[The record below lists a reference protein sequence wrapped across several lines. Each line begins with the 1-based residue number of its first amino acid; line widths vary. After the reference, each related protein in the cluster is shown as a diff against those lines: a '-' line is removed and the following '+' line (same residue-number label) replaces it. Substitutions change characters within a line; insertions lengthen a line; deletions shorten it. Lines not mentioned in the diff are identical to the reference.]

1 MRTSNAIYERLVKEL
16 DRFRK
21 HSNFL
26 SLLKVL
32 FRFLVLS
39 LPILFSSLLLEAVF
53 NFQPIARLCLSLC
66 TLFVLII
73 LLIRVAGSQLY
84 IFIKPN
90 TPPLNEIALTVGKF
104 YKGINDR
111 LANTLQMFAK
121 HEQNR
126 ENYSRELISHSLVQ
140 INETFEK
147 TDFVQFLDRRPVI
160 RWSQYTGAVLMSV
173 LFLVIL
179 FKSVFLPSFHRLAH
193 PLRDYSNKAQI
204 QVFLT
209 PGDIKI
215 VKGNPLT
222 VKIWTNSEEQQRFQL
237 KFMHSRRSSVQAF
250 QASQQDTFK
259 HVIRNIQ
266 DSLQYQ
272 IAGYSP
278 PYMISVV
285 ELPMIRQMQ
294 LKLVPPPYT
303 NQDPIVLEKNVGNVT
318 ALKGSEVHISGR
330 VNKVIKNIKLH
341 FNNRKAIDIES
352 EGPFFRGVF
361 EVSRDDQYHFLLED
375 FEGYQNSN
383 PIVYRIETLADR
395 HPFIQVLNPGKDIE
409 LNEDMNIPLLIHAE
423 DDYGVSEIR
432 LASLKIG
439 SEETI
444 DSTKFQYSSLYASR
458 QPQESINLN
467 HIWSLLSYDMLPNEE
482 IVYYLEA
489 FDNDDINGPK
499 SAKTDFYR
507 ARFPSIYEIYQ
518 QVAFQQDEAIQ
529 HFENIYDKSQDLKKE
544 IDQLSLQLKRAKE
557 LEWQERQ
564 QVNDALVRKQQI
576 QKEIRELSDQLD
588 NMVEKMED
596 NQLLSMQTLEK
607 YKELQRLV
615 DDVMTPELRNVMKNL
630 TKAIENIDQN
640 MINQTLEKLSKG
652 EDEFQKRLDRAIEI
666 FKNLKLE
673 QQLDQAIKMTQGLKE
688 KQKSLQEAGSKKTNE
703 DILKRN
709 ENSIK
714 EADNL
719 ESLLREI
726 YEKMSETENTAKDSV
741 DRALDIF
748 EEEEVKSKMQN
759 IQKQLLSSSDPAGVN
774 KQSKQIE
781 QSLQKM
787 EQQLQSAKNSMSG
800 QAMKKAIAAMRKASR
815 DLIRLSEEQERNLVN
830 TEGMMT
836 PDVPKL
842 ATSEN
847 DLIQALGRVT
857 EELFIAAKQNIF
869 IQQKAGKSLEKAKT
883 HMENGRDALVERRQ
897 SRSLIEQKQA
907 MQEINKTVK
916 ILIDNMQ
923 QMMMQGSGSGMS
935 FEQFMQQMQKLGQM
949 QQGINQ
955 QTMGMAQ
962 QLMEQAAMSRMAAKQ
977 GQVRKSLQQLAEEA
991 KEMSNVLGDL
1001 DRIVEDMKKVEDDF
1015 SDQKVNR
1022 QTIERQEKILSRM
1035 LDAQKSIRER
1045 EFSKKRKAETG
1056 KTYQAASPEALP
1068 SDFDHEDQLTQGLL
1082 RAKKQGFSNDYLKLI
1097 EQYFRSLS
1105 ERQNEK
1111 K

>member
-1 MRTSNAIYERLVKEL
+1 MRTSNVIYERLVKKL

-32 FRFLVLS
+32 FRFLVQS

-53 NFQPIARLCLSLC
+53 HFHPIVRLGLTLC
-66 TLFVLII
+66 TLFVLIF
-73 LLIRVAGSQLY
+73 LLIRGAGSQLY
-84 IFIKPN
+84 TFIRPN
-90 TPPLNEIALTVGKF
+90 TPPINEIALTVGRF
-104 YKGINDR
+104 YKGVNDR

-121 HEQNR
+121 HQQNR
-126 ENYSRELISHSLVQ
+126 ENYSRELIGHSLVQ

-160 RWSQYTGAVLMSV
+160 RWSQYTGAVLMSA

-179 FKSVFLPSFHRLAH
+179 FKSVFFPSFHRLVH
-193 PLRDYSNKAQI
+193 PLREYSNKAQI

-215 VKGNPLT
+215 VKGKPLT
-222 VKIWTNSEEQQRFQL
+222 LKIWTNSEERHRFQL
-237 KFMHSRRSSVQAF
+237 KFTHSTRSSVQAF

-278 PYMISVV
+278 PYTISVV

-303 NQDPIVLEKNVGNVT
+303 NQDPILLEENVGNIT

-330 VNKVIKNIKLH
+330 VNKVIKNIKLI

-352 EGPFFRGVF
+352 EGRFFQGVF
-361 EVSRDDQYHFLLED
+361 RVSRDDRYHFSLED

-383 PIVYRIETLADR
+383 PILYRIETMADR
-395 HPFIQVLNPGKDIE
+395 YPFIQVLNPGRDIE
-409 LNEDMNIPLLIHAE
+409 LNEDMKIPLLIHAE

-439 SEETI
+439 SGETI
-444 DSTKFQYSSLYASR
+444 DSTKFQYSSLYAFR
-458 QPQESINLN
+458 QPKESINLN
-467 HIWSLLSYDMLPNEE
+467 HTWSLLSYDMLPNEE
-482 IVYYLEA
+482 VIYYLEA
-489 FDNDDINGPK
+489 FDNDDLNGPK
-499 SAKTDFYR
+499 SAKSDYYR

-544 IDQLSLQLKRAKE
+544 IDQLSLELKRAKE

-564 QVNDALVRKQQI
+564 QVNDALERKQQI

-588 NMVEKMED
+588 NMVEKMEE
-596 NQLLSMQTLEK
+596 NQLLSVQTLEK

-615 DDVMTPELRNVMKNL
+615 DDVMTLELRNVMKNL
-630 TKAIENIDQN
+630 TRAIENIDQN

-666 FKNLKLE
+666 FKKLKLE

-688 KQKSLQEAGSKKTNE
+688 KQKSLQEARSKRANK
-703 DILKRN
+703 DILQHN

-714 EADNL
+714 EAEKL

-726 YEKMSETENTAKDSV
+726 SEKMFETENMAKDSV

-748 EEEEVKSKMQN
+748 EEEEVKSKMQT
-759 IQKQLLSSSDPAGVN
+759 IQKELLSASDPGGVN
-774 KQSKQIE
+774 NQSRQIE
-781 QSLQKM
+781 QSLHKM

-800 QAMKKAIAAMRKASR
+800 QAMKRAIAAIRKASR
-815 DLIRLSEEQERNLVN
+815 DLIQLSEEQERNIFN

-836 PDVPKL
+836 PDIPQL

-857 EELFIAAKQNIF
+857 EELFTAAKQNIF
-869 IQQKAGKSLEKAKT
+869 IQQKAGKCLEKAKA
-883 HMENGRDALVERRQ
+883 HMENGRDALVDRRQ
-897 SRSLIEQKQA
+897 SRSLIEQKRA
-907 MQEINKTVK
+907 MHEINKTVK
-916 ILIDNMQ
+916 VLIDNMQ
-923 QMMMQGSGSGMS
+923 QMMMQGSGSGMN
-935 FEQFMQQMQKLGQM
+935 FEQFMQQMQKLGQK
-949 QQGINQ
+949 QEGINQ

-977 GQVRKSLQQLAEEA
+977 GQVRKSLQKLAEDA
-991 KEMSNVLGDL
+991 KEMSDVLGDL
-1001 DRIVEDMKKVEDDF
+1001 DKIVEDMKKVEDDF
-1015 SDQKVNR
+1015 SDQKIDQ
-1022 QTIERQEKILSRM
+1022 QTVERQEKILSRM

-1056 KTYQAASPEALP
+1056 KAYQTASPEALP
-1068 SDFDHEDQLTQGLL
+1068 SDFDHKDQLTRDLL
-1082 RAKKQGFSNDYLKLI
+1082 RAKKQGFSNDYLRLI
-1097 EQYFRSLS
+1097 EHYFRSLS

>member
-1 MRTSNAIYERLVKEL
+1 MRTSNVIYERLLIKL

-53 NFQPIARLCLSLC
+53 HFHPIVRLGLALG
-66 TLFVLII
+66 TLFVLIV
-73 LLIRVAGSQLY
+73 LLIRVAGSKLY
-84 IFIKPN
+84 IFIRPN

-160 RWSQYTGAVLMSV
+160 RWGQYTGALLMLA
-173 LFLVIL
+173 LFLVIS
-179 FKSVFLPSFHRLAH
+179 FKAVFVPAFHRLAH
-193 PLRDYSNKAQI
+193 PLKDYSNTAQI

-215 VKGNPLT
+215 VKGKPLT
-222 VKIWTNSEEQQRFQL
+222 VKVWTNSEEQHRFQL
-237 KFMHSRRSSVQAF
+237 KFTHSTRSSAQAF

-259 HVIRNIQ
+259 HVVRNIQ

-278 PYMISVV
+278 AYTISVV

-303 NQDPIVLEKNVGNVT
+303 NQDPILLEENVGNVT
-318 ALKGSEVHISGR
+318 ALKGSEVHIKGR
-330 VNKVIKNIKLH
+330 VNKAIKTIKLN
-341 FNNRKAIDIES
+341 FNNRKAIEIES
-352 EGPFFRGVF
+352 EGQFFQGVF

-375 FEGYQNSN
+375 FEGYQNSK
-383 PIVYRIETLADR
+383 PIVYRIETMADR
-395 HPFIQVLNPGKDIE
+395 HPFIQVLNPGRDIE
-409 LNEDMNIPLLIHAE
+409 LTEDMNIPLLIHAE

-432 LASLKIG
+432 LASLKIE
-439 SEETI
+439 SEEAV
-444 DSTKFQYSSLYASR
+444 DSTKFQYSTLYASR
-458 QPQESINLN
+458 QPKESINLN
-467 HIWSLLSYDMLPNEE
+467 HTWSLLSYDMLPNEE
-482 IVYYLEA
+482 IIYYLEA
-489 FDNDDINGPK
+489 FDNDNLNGPK
-499 SAKTDFYR
+499 SAKTEYYR

-529 HFENIYDKSQDLKKE
+529 HFENIYDKSQGLKKE
-544 IDQLSLQLKRAKE
+544 IDQLSLDLKRAKE
-557 LEWQERQ
+557 LEWRERQ
-564 QVNDALVRKQQI
+564 QVNDALERKQQI
-576 QKEIRELSDQLD
+576 QKEIRDLSDQLD
-588 NMVEKMED
+588 HMVEKMED
-596 NQLLSMQTLEK
+596 NRLISTQTLEK

-666 FKNLKLE
+666 FKKLKLE
-673 QQLDQAIKMTQGLKE
+673 QQLDQAIKMTQGLE
-688 KQKSLQEAGSKKTNE
+688 QKQKSLQETKSKSAKK
-703 DILKRN
+703 DILKHT
-709 ENSIK
+709 ETSIR
-714 EADNL
+714 EAENL

-726 YEKMSETENTAKDSV
+726 SEKMSETENTAKDSV

-759 IQKQLLSSSDPAGVN
+759 IQKQLLSASEPDDVN
-774 KQSKQIE
+774 NQSRQIE
-781 QSLQKM
+781 QSLHKM

-815 DLIRLSEEQERNLVN
+815 DLIQLSEEQERNISN
-830 TEGMMT
+830 TEEMTT
-836 PDVPKL
+836 PDIPQL

-847 DLIQALGRVT
+847 DLIQALGRVAQ
-857 EELFIAAKQNIF
+857 ELFIAAKQNIF
-869 IQQKAGKSLEKAKT
+869 IQQKIDKSLEKAKT
-883 HMENGRDALVERRQ
+883 HMENGRDALVDRRQ
-897 SRSLIEQKQA
+897 SRSLIEQKEA
-907 MQEINKTVK
+907 MHEINKTVK
-916 ILIDNMQ
+916 VLIDNMQ

-977 GQVRKSLQQLAEEA
+977 GQVRKSLQRLAEEA
-991 KEMSNVLGDL
+991 KEMSDVLGDL
-1001 DRIVEDMKKVEDDF
+1001 DKIVEDMKKVEDDF
-1015 SDQKVNR
+1015 SDQKIDQKTV
-1022 QTIERQEKILSRM
+1022 ERQEKILSRM

-1056 KTYQAASPEALP
+1056 KRYQTVSPEALP
-1068 SDFDHEDQLTQGLL
+1068 SDFDHEDQLTRDLL